1 MTTPIS
7 DIASVIHYGGKHTVT
22 GSCHELKLPHG
33 SILIDCG
40 LFQGKDIHFGNRKA
54 SLDIEFPVKHI
65 KALVL
70 THAHID
76 HIGRLPGYSPVAS
89 KDQSTAPKQQPN
101 WYRSC

>member
-7 DIASVIHYGGKHTVT
+7 DIANVIHHGGIHTVT

-70 THAHID
+70 THSHID
-76 HIGRLPGYSPVAS
+76 HTLVTGYWLLDLKAP
-89 KDQSTAPKQQPN
+89 STAPKQQPN